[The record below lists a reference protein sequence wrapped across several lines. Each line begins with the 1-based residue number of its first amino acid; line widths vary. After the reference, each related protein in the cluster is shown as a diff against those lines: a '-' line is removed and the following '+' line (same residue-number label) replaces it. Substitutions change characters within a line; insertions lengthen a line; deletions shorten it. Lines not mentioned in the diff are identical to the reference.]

1 MRQLSPQAQLE
12 YKEGDPEW
20 CADDQVSY
28 ETQAK
33 VLGIRLLVS
42 WLVGL
47 KPDFEHYASPVLRL
61 LDAVLAHD
69 GDLQGDDNIR
79 YSYCGSSSLRLG
91 EEFWKQQKK

>member
-42 WLVGL
+42 
-47 KPDFEHYASPVLRL
+47 
-61 LDAVLAHD
+61 
-69 GDLQGDDNIR
+69 
-79 YSYCGSSSLRLG
+79 
-91 EEFWKQQKK
+91 